1 MKKNLQKNIFLFK
14 EHLGMFKAS
23 NNYDIYDPKTKEIIL
38 HCREKNLNPV
48 YKIVRLFLTD
58 FKALTPFEI
67 DIRGLD
73 GKRII
78 KVKKGLS
85 LILSKIEVFDE
96 NDKLIGLFKQKLF
109 PNFYPKFE
117 MFDEKEKL
125 LSKLKGNL
133 IGWNFE
139 FLKDENTI
147 ATVTKKWSGIGKE
160 MFTSA
165 DNYILEIKDAVDKAD
180 PLRLLIFAAVICI
193 DMVFKE

>member
-1 MKKNLQKNIFLFK
+1 M
-14 EHLGMFKAS
+14 
-23 NNYDIYDPKTKEIIL
+23 
-38 HCREKNLNPV
+38 
-48 YKIVRLFLTD
+48 YKIVRMFLAD
-58 FKALTPFEI
+58 LKPMTPFEI
-67 DIRGLD
+67 DIIGLD

-109 PNFYPKFE
+109 PIGNNFE
-117 MFDEKEKL
+117 MFDEKENL
-125 LSKLKGNL
+125 VSKLKGNL

-147 ATVTKKWSGIGKE
+147 AIVTKKWSGIGKE

-165 DNYILEIKDAVDKAD
+165 DNYILEIKDTVDKSD